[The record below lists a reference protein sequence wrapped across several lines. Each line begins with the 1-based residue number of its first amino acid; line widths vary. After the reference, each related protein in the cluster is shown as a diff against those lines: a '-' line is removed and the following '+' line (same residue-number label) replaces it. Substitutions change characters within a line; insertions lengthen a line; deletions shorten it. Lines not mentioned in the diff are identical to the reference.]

1 MLFIFVNT
9 YVFHH
14 FCIKDSEYLSEFGKY
29 QKKDHLPSP
38 KQLFLTFCTISQVWV
53 ISNFQ
58 NASFGRNPI
67 RSREEQARPPNWL
80 IKFSILINSRIEG
93 ICQVF
98 KLKLNG
104 VITDYIYVGGHI
116 LLALPTVN
124 SDQHCV
130 RFGNYFQ
137 TRKFQTD
144 VQYDRQQLT
153 TQSTLANGPTAKVK
167 VKSPQYCKMKFWT
180 FPNAKG

>member
-1 MLFIFVNT
+1 MC
-9 YVFHH
+9 VFHWCLYDW
-14 FCIKDSEYLSEFGKY
+14 FKIYVSVWKIPE
-29 QKKDHLPSP
+29 KKIDCP
-38 KQLFLTFCTISQVWV
+38 FLLQNNCFWHFCTISQVWV

-58 NASFGRNPI
+58 NASFGREPI
-67 RSREEQARPPNWL
+67 RSWEEQARPPNWL

-144 VQYDRQQLT
+144 VQHDRHQLT
-153 TQSTLANGPTAKVK
+153 TQSTLANGPTAKVE
-167 VKSPQYCKMKFWT
+167 VKSPKYCKITFWT

>member
-1 MLFIFVNT
+1 MCVYFID
-9 YVFHH
+9 
-14 FCIKDSEYLSEFGKY
+14 FCMTDSKSLSQFGKY
-29 QKKDHLPSP
+29 QKKRLTAHFSP
-38 KQLFLTFCTISQVWV
+38 KTTVFWHFCTISQVWV

>member
-1 MLFIFVNT
+1 M
-9 YVFHH
+9 
-14 FCIKDSEYLSEFGKY
+14 S
-29 QKKDHLPSP
+29 SP

-58 NASFGRNPI
+58 NASFGREPI

-137 TRKFQTD
+137 TRKFQAD
-144 VQYDRQQLT
+144 VQHDHQQLVGFFNSIEMFEATYVYT
-153 TQSTLANGPTAKVK
+153 TKKQILRLSEPLWKYSSFQKMLECRKCCIMAWLAN
-167 VKSPQYCKMKFWT
+167 QL
-180 FPNAKG
+180 

>member
-9 YVFHH
+9 YVFRH
-14 FCIKDSEYLSEFGKY
+14 FCIIDSKYLSEFGKY
-29 QKKDHLPSP
+29 QKKNYLPSP

-58 NASFGRNPI
+58 NASFGREPI
-67 RSREEQARPPNWL
+67 WSREEQASPPNWL

-144 VQYDRQQLT
+144 VQHDHQQLVGF
-153 TQSTLANGPTAKVK
+153 LAFSIPSNCSRQLMYIRLRN
-167 VKSPQYCKMKFWT
+167 KS
-180 FPNAKG
+180 

>member
-1 MLFIFVNT
+1 MCVFYLFLYDWFKIFVSVWKIPEKKINRP
-9 YVFHH
+9 F
-14 FCIKDSEYLSEFGKY
+14 LSQNNCFW
-29 QKKDHLPSP
+29 H
-38 KQLFLTFCTISQVWV
+38 FCTISQVWV

-58 NASFGRNPI
+58 NASFGREPI
-67 RSREEQARPPNWL
+67 RRREEQARPPNWL

-137 TRKFQTD
+137 TRKFQTE

-167 VKSPQYCKMKFWT
+167 VKSPKYCKMTFWT